1 MRLVSV
7 FGITMRDIRVIK
19 NSQQLENS
27 RQNQLP
33 ILTGKPPFS
42 NFLTALLV
50 VKVQRFCHIS
60 VFDLS
65 SEKKVTSSKEQGK
78 VFSSTNMKGTNSN
91 ENETAHTVDCIF
103 LSLGLAHSGSG
114 ITG

>member
-7 FGITMRDIRVIK
+7 FWVTMRDIRVTK

-33 ILTGKPPFS
+33 ILTGKLPFS

-65 SEKKVTSSKEQGK
+65 SEKKVTSLKEQGK
-78 VFSSTNMKGTNSN
+78 VFFINKH
-91 ENETAHTVDCIF
+91 ERYKF
-103 LSLGLAHSGSG
+103 
-114 ITG
+114 